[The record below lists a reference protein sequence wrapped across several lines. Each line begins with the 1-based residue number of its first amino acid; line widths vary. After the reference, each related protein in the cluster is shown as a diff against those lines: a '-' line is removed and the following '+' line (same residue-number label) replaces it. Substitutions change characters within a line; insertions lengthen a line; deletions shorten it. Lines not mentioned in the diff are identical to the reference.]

1 MAHEHE
7 EKLSALVDGELE
19 HRQVDELLAR
29 VREDDELRA
38 RWASYHLIS
47 DALHNNLSQGVD
59 LDISRRV
66 SAAIEQEPVIFAPI
80 WQRLRPSRKLI
91 KQAAGAAVA
100 ASVTAVALL
109 GAQWVNLGPGAM
121 VADGTG
127 TLPTTQLV
135 AEAPSAQ
142 DGSSAALVAL
152 DQGNGDGNEQVW
164 AHSLDSYVVNH
175 NEYAGSTGM
184 HGVLPYARLVSY
196 ESRQ

>member
-19 HRQVDELLAR
+19 HRQIDALLAR

-47 DALHNNLSQGVD
+47 DALHNNLSQGVE

-66 SAAIEQEPVIFAPI
+66 SAAIEKEPVIFAPV
-80 WQRLRPSRKLI
+80 WQRLRPSRRLI

-121 VADGTG
+121 VADGG
-127 TLPTTQLV
+127 LQPTAQV
-135 AEAPSAQ
+135 AVVTPAQ
-142 DGSSAALVAL
+142 QGSSATLVSL
-152 DQGNGDGNEQVW
+152 DQQGSGDGNEQAW
-164 AHSLDSYVVNH
+164 AQSLDSYVVNH